1 MTEENKTPEMEL
13 FIPPSFPVAPPGPC
27 LSLTVLLHLQPVL
40 VLLLQ
45 SGCSL
50 QRYNAPLPPKKKS
63 HNVHVCDYKEHKGLF
78 TVVHRQ
84 KHLYLEPCQT
94 AGQLT
99 PLLLVC
105 EGKTS
110 QCGFGSM
117 PENTTSICT
126 DLRLERPSLRS
137 PIMRRHFSSLSRS
150 KAKRPVSSTGLEF
163 AAMSNMHLTAQRF

>member
-1 MTEENKTPEMEL
+1 MREEKNPPETEL

-27 LSLTVLLHLQPVL
+27 LSLTVLLHLQPVR

-50 QRYNAPLPPKKKS
+50 QRYNAPLSPKKKG
-63 HNVHVCDYKEHKGLF
+63 HNVHVCDCKEHKGLF

-84 KHLYLEPCQT
+84 MHLYLEPCQT

-99 PLLLVC
+99 PLLMVC

-110 QCGFGSM
+110 QCGFGSV
-117 PENTTSICT
+117 PENTTRICT
-126 DLRLERPSLRS
+126 DLRLERPFVALLCVDTSRLC
-137 PIMRRHFSSLSRS
+137 PIL
-150 KAKRPVSSTGLEF
+150 KLKDQYPQQV
-163 AAMSNMHLTAQRF
+163 